1 VKAIQLVVTTALTV
15 ATAMVGIY
23 AIAETTAATMAA
35 TFVTDEASR
44 HTQSVE
50 FEGAAKRIS
59 AEHAAARAKCKPL
72 TGTQKA
78 ACNAELR
85 AQERR
90 AFALARR
97 L

>member
-1 VKAIQLVVTTALTV
+1 VKAIQVVVTTALTV

-35 TFVTDEASR
+35 TFVTVEASR

-50 FEGAAKRIS
+50 FEGAAKRVL
-59 AEHAAARAKCKPL
+59 AEDAAARAKCKPL
-72 TGTQKA
+72 TGAQKA
-78 ACNAELR
+78 ACNAELW

-90 AFALARR
+90 AFSIARH